1 MGPRKFKY
9 KKTEA
14 NRNTV
19 LVDVVA
25 IERAFGKP
33 AIRRRDRYMS
43 LAASWVCMMSMLMLL
58 RNEIL
63 RCGRTL
69 VR

>member
-1 MGPRKFKY
+1 MEPRKFKY

-14 NRNTV
+14 NRNAV
-19 LVDVVA
+19 LVDIVA
-25 IERAFGKP
+25 IERTFGKP